1 MRRMFVLS
9 RRQRGQSMT
18 ELALAVAL
26 LVLMIFGTVDFARI
40 WNIQQEL
47 DNAARTGAR
56 YSALPAAG
64 SETLPTTAA
73 VTTVVTNLLT
83 NAGLSSGVTLTL
95 NQAAVLNYGVVAA
108 TGSRLDLTY
117 SYSLV
122 TPGLA
127 QIVPSVTISGHATMR
142 NETN

>member
-18 ELALAVAL
+18 ELALALGL

-40 WNIQQEL
+40 WNIQQVL

-73 VTTVVTNLLT
+73 VTTVVNNLLT
-83 NAGLSSGVTLTL
+83 TAGLSSGVTLAL
-95 NQAAVLNYGVVAA
+95 NQAAV
-108 TGSRLDLTY
+108 
-117 SYSLV
+117 
-122 TPGLA
+122 
-127 QIVPSVTISGHATMR
+127 
-142 NETN
+142 

>member
-18 ELALAVAL
+18 ELALALGL

-40 WNIQQEL
+40 WNIQQVL

-73 VTTVVTNLLT
+73 VTTVVNNLLT
-83 NAGLSSGVTLTL
+83 TAGLSSGVTLAL
-95 NQAAVLNYGVVAA
+95 NQAAVLNYGTVPA
-108 TGSRLDLTY
+108 TGSKLDLTY

-127 QIVPSVTISGHATMR
+127 QIVPSVTVSGHATMR

>member
-18 ELALAVAL
+18 ELALALAL
-26 LVLMIFGTVDFARI
+26 LVLMLFGTVDFARI
-40 WNIQQEL
+40 WNIQQVL

-56 YSALPAAG
+56 YAALPAEG
-64 SETLPTTAA
+64 SQTLPTTAD
-73 VTTVVTNLLT
+73 VTTVVDNLLDS
-83 NAGLSSGVTLTL
+83 AGLTSGVTLTL
-95 NQAAVLNYGVVAA
+95 NQAAALNYGVVSA
-108 TGSRLDLTY
+108 TGSQLDLSYT
-117 SYSLV
+117 YSLV

-127 QIVPSVTISGHATMR
+127 QIVPTVTLAGHATMR